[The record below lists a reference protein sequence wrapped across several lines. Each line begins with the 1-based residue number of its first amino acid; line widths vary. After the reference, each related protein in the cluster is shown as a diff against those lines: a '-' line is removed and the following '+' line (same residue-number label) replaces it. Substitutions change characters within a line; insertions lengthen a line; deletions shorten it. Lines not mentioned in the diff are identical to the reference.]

1 MLNIHIVHVGK
12 KGSRQETLS
21 SREVFIGRDGEC
33 DLVLEDGRVSGLHCR
48 LVAISGGVIVLDEG
62 STNGT
67 WVNGQRMRQPTLVGL
82 EDTVVVGP
90 YMLSVQSL
98 VAERPLHPRRRGTQ
112 VEVDLNK
119 LRAEHRSGQRQ

>member
-1 MLNIHIVHVGK
+1 M
-12 KGSRQETLS
+12 
-21 SREVFIGRDGEC
+21 
-33 DLVLEDGRVSGLHCR
+33 HCR

-67 WVNGQRMRQPTLVGL
+67 WVNGQRVRQPTLVGL

-98 VAERPLHPRRRGTQ
+98 VAERNLHPRRRGTQ
-112 VEVDLNK
+112 VEVDINK
-119 LRAEHRSGQRQ
+119 LRAEHRSGQQQ